1 MKARDLSQ
9 EMTAVLRPV
18 PENFR
23 GTFGVTVCIN
33 ERPPTGIITVSC
45 GPRGGF
51 AIAAAIET
59 ELNRRGLAARFATIK
74 CLGLCEKGP
83 NVRLTPSNSWFH
95 GVHEAD
101 VAAIVDI
108 VEAQFR
114 EAAATVMP
122 SSDGQP
128 SSRRS

>member
-9 EMTAVLRPV
+9 PMTALVRPM
-18 PENFR
+18 PESFA
-23 GTFGVTVCIN
+23 GAVGVTVCVN
-33 ERPPTGIITVSC
+33 ERPPTGIVTVSC

-51 AIAAAIET
+51 AIAAALEA
-59 ELNRRGLAARFATIK
+59 ELKRRGLAARFTTIK

-101 VAAIVDI
+101 VPAIADI
-108 VEAQFR
+108 VARQMGG
-114 EAAATVMP
+114 A
-122 SSDGQP
+122 G
-128 SSRRS
+128 

>member
-9 EMTAVLRPV
+9 PMSTVLRPV
-18 PENFR
+18 PEGQAAR
-23 GTFGVTVCIN
+23 FGLTVCIN

-51 AIAAAIET
+51 AIAAAIAAEI
-59 ELNRRGLAARFATIK
+59 ERRGLPVRFATIK

-95 GVHEAD
+95 GVHESD
-101 VAAIVDI
+101 VPALLDI
-108 VEAQFR
+108 VEAQLR
-114 EAAATVMP
+114 GEA
-122 SSDGQP
+122 
-128 SSRRS
+128 

>member
-9 EMTAVLRPV
+9 AMTVLLRPM
-18 PENFR
+18 PESFT
-23 GTFGVTVCIN
+23 GSIGVTVCIN
-33 ERPPTGIITVSC
+33 ERPPTGIITISC

-51 AIAAAIET
+51 VIAEALEE
-59 ELNRRGLAARFATIK
+59 ELKRRGVKARFATIK

-95 GVHEAD
+95 GVHDTD

-108 VEAQFR
+108 VEAQSR
-114 EAAATVMP
+114 GGPAVGPLP
-122 SSDGQP
+122 SHLKSP
-128 SSRRS
+128 